1 MVELLQPP
9 YDRHVRAL
17 FQEAKERIDIV
28 SPWVTGEGATLVP
41 DTSGRTCRLLFRG
54 RAMDFLEGSTE
65 LDAIEALR
73 RRGFEL
79 FWRQDLHAKVYLT
92 ERAAIIG
99 SANLTRN
106 GMMEGNLE
114 VAVRVEGAAR
124 DQLAEQVRAWFGL
137 ARPVSEEQLRAV
149 QRWCEEMKDRGGRLR
164 EERASLKQAT
174 PREIGAPAGKRHRK
188 RHAPAAPPEVPE
200 EVWASVQEPEEV
212 TRAALRSLDARLGRP
227 GLIDEI
233 LALVGSALKAG
244 DEHLHRRVLATV
256 GDRIGLKFTTF
267 QRLALGLARP
277 GATRSLPRPR
287 PGELRLDLILPPE
300 CRERLDDLPSSVI
313 ARRSTFDPHYRAE
326 KRREIV
332 PPLWTTFYIA
342 TATDL
347 PDWIWEAWRRAV
359 ALELERGRFK
369 GSPYRAKATNRH
381 HPALVRWA
389 LAAERGEARAW

>member
-1 MVELLQPP
+1 M
-9 YDRHVRAL
+9 RAL
-17 FQEAKERIDIV
+17 FQEAAERIDIV
-28 SPWVTGEGATLVP
+28 SPWVTREGAALVP
-41 DTSGRTCRLLFRG
+41 EASGRTCRLLFRG
-54 RAMDFLEGSTE
+54 RSMDFLEGSTD
-65 LDAIEALR
+65 LDAIEALQR
-73 RRGFEL
+73 GGFEL
-79 FWRQDLHAKVYLT
+79 YWRHDLHAKVYLT

-114 VAVRVEGAAR
+114 VAVRVEGTAR
-124 DQLAEQVRAWFGL
+124 DQLAGLVRAWFAG
-137 ARPVSEEQLRAV
+137 ANRVGEEQLRAV
-149 QRWCEEMKDRGGRLR
+149 QWWCEEMRDRAVRLT
-164 EERASLKQAT
+164 EERARLKQAT
-174 PREIGAPAGKRHRK
+174 PREIGAQAGKRPRK
-188 RHAPAAPPEVPE
+188 RHAPAAAPEVPE

-212 TRAALRSLDARLGRP
+212 TRAALRSLDVRLGRP
-227 GLIDEI
+227 GLIDET

-277 GATRSLPRPR
+277 GATRSLPMAR
-287 PGELRLDLILPPE
+287 PGVVRLDLILPPE
-300 CRERLDDLPSSVI
+300 CRERLDELPSSMI

-326 KRREIV
+326 KRREVV

-342 TATDL
+342 SATDL
-347 PDWIWEAWRRAV
+347 PAWIWGAWRRAV
-359 ALELERGRFK
+359 ALELGRGNFK